1 MGIDPY
7 NEIGNRLRIR
17 RKFSCRCNI
26 SRRADK
32 ASAPASKQECA
43 YGFAANFHRSIERLV
58 SILKKW
64 QKSLILVLAFAV
76 AILGSAIVTMQLTRR
91 EQTPV
96 EAKTAEIGAY
106 LDRFF
111 IDDYDEE
118 KLADA
123 AASAMVEATGDR
135 WSYYLTAEEKSSY
148 DEQMRNAYV
157 GIGVTITAQ
166 EELGGMRIEAVTAD
180 GPAEEAGLLT
190 GDIITEVEGEKTLD
204 LGMTGTRTKVR
215 GEAGTFVTLTIL
227 RGEESF
233 PVSVERRSIQT
244 PVATYEML
252 DGQIGY
258 IKIANFDTRCAE
270 ETNAAMDEL
279 IAQDAKAL
287 IFDVR
292 NNGGGY
298 KNELVKVLDKI
309 LPEGILFQSE
319 DYQGSKQI
327 DRSDADCIDLPMAVL
342 VNQDSYSAAEFFAAA
357 IQEYD
362 WGTVVGTKTVG
373 KGNFQTAFTLSDG
386 SMLNLSI
393 GKYYTPQGRSLTDTG
408 VIPDIEITLSD
419 EDDAKLYYGQ
429 LEKADDAQLQ
439 AAIREITQKL
449 S

>member
-1 MGIDPY
+1 M
-7 NEIGNRLRIR
+7 
-17 RKFSCRCNI
+17 
-26 SRRADK
+26 
-32 ASAPASKQECA
+32 
-43 YGFAANFHRSIERLV
+43 
-58 SILKKW
+58 KKW

-76 AILGSAIVTMQLTRR
+76 AILGSAIVTMQLTYR

-148 DEQMRNAYV
+148 DEQMQNAYV
-157 GIGVTITAQ
+157 GIGVPSPAQ
-166 EELGGMRIEAVTAD
+166 EELGGMRIEAVTAG

-215 GEAGTFVTLTIL
+215 GEEGTFVTLTIL

-233 PVSVERRSIQT
+233 HISVERRSIQT

-252 DGQIGY
+252 NGQIGY
-258 IKIANFDTRCAE
+258 LKIANFDSRCAE

-279 IAQDAKAL
+279 IAQGAQAL

-292 NNGGGY
+292 YNGGGY
-298 KNELVKVLDKI
+298 KDELVKVLDKI
-309 LPEGILFQSE
+309 LPEGILFQSK
-319 DYQGSKQI
+319 DYKGTKQT
-327 DRSDADCIDLPMAVL
+327 DRSDAACIKLPMAVL

-419 EDDAKLYYGQ
+419 EDGAKLYYGQ

>member
-1 MGIDPY
+1 M
-7 NEIGNRLRIR
+7 
-17 RKFSCRCNI
+17 
-26 SRRADK
+26 
-32 ASAPASKQECA
+32 
-43 YGFAANFHRSIERLV
+43 

-76 AILGSAIVTMQLTRR
+76 AILGSAIVTMQLTYR
-91 EQTPV
+91 EQTPA

-148 DEQMRNAYV
+148 DEQMQNAYV

-166 EELGGMRIEAVTAD
+166 KELGGMRIEAVTAD

-215 GEAGTFVTLTIL
+215 GEEGTFVTLTIL

-408 VIPDIEITLSD
+408 ITPDVEIALSD

>member
-1 MGIDPY
+1 M
-7 NEIGNRLRIR
+7 
-17 RKFSCRCNI
+17 
-26 SRRADK
+26 
-32 ASAPASKQECA
+32 
-43 YGFAANFHRSIERLV
+43 

-76 AILGSAIVTMQLTRR
+76 AILGSAIVTMQLTYR
-91 EQTPV
+91 EQTPA

-148 DEQMRNAYV
+148 DEQMQNAYV

-180 GPAEEAGLLT
+180 GPAEEAGLLA

-215 GEAGTFVTLTIL
+215 GEEGTFVTLTIL

-408 VIPDIEITLSD
+408 ITPDVEIALSD
-419 EDDAKLYYGQ
+419 EDGAKLYYGQ

>member
-1 MGIDPY
+1 M
-7 NEIGNRLRIR
+7 
-17 RKFSCRCNI
+17 
-26 SRRADK
+26 
-32 ASAPASKQECA
+32 
-43 YGFAANFHRSIERLV
+43 

-76 AILGSAIVTMQLTRR
+76 AILGSAIVTMQLTYR
-91 EQTPV
+91 EQTPA

-148 DEQMRNAYV
+148 DEQMQNAYV

-166 EELGGMRIEAVTAD
+166 KELGGMRIEAVTAG

-408 VIPDIEITLSD
+408 ITPDVEIALSD
-419 EDDAKLYYGQ
+419 EDGAKLYYGQ

>member
-1 MGIDPY
+1 M
-7 NEIGNRLRIR
+7 LL
-17 RKFSCRCNI
+17 
-26 SRRADK
+26 A
-32 ASAPASKQECA
+32 
-43 YGFAANFHRSIERLV
+43 
-58 SILKKW
+58 
-64 QKSLILVLAFAV
+64 LAFAV
-76 AILGSAIVTMQLTRR
+76 AILGSSIVTIQLTQR

-111 IDDYDEE
+111 IDDYDEDA
-118 KLADA
+118 LADA
-123 AASAMVEATGDR
+123 AASAMVAATGDR

-148 DEQMRNAYV
+148 DEQMQNAYV

-166 EELGGMRIEAVTAD
+166 EELGGMRIEAVTAG
-180 GPAEEAGLLT
+180 GPAEEAGILV
-190 GDIITEVEGEKTLD
+190 GDIITEVEGEKTLE
-204 LGMTGTRTKVR
+204 LGMAGTRAKVR
-215 GEAGTFVTLTIL
+215 GEEGTSVTLTVL
-227 RGEESF
+227 RGDARF
-233 PVSVERRSIQT
+233 PVTVERRSIQT

-258 IKIANFDTRCAE
+258 IRIANFDSRCAE

-279 IAQDAKAL
+279 IAQGAKAL

-292 NNGGGY
+292 YNGGGY
-298 KNELVKVLDKI
+298 KDELVKVLDKI

-319 DYQGSKQI
+319 DYKGTKQT
-327 DRSDADCIDLPMAVL
+327 DRSDESSIELPMAVL

-362 WGTVVGTKTVG
+362 WGTIVGTKTVG

-393 GKYYTPQGRSLTDTG
+393 GKYYTPQGRSLTGTG
-408 VIPDIEITLSD
+408 VTPDIELALSD
-419 EDDAKLYYGQ
+419 ENEAKLSYGR

-439 AAIREITQKL
+439 AAIREISQKL

>member
-1 MGIDPY
+1 M
-7 NEIGNRLRIR
+7 
-17 RKFSCRCNI
+17 
-26 SRRADK
+26 
-32 ASAPASKQECA
+32 
-43 YGFAANFHRSIERLV
+43 

-76 AILGSAIVTMQLTRR
+76 AILGSAIVTMQLTYR
-91 EQTPV
+91 EQTPA

-166 EELGGMRIEAVTAD
+166 KELGGMRIEAVTAD

-204 LGMTGTRTKVR
+204 LGMTGTRAKVR
-215 GEAGTFVTLTIL
+215 GEEGTFVTLTIL

-408 VIPDIEITLSD
+408 ITPDVEIALSD
-419 EDDAKLYYGQ
+419 EDGAKLYYGQ

>member
-1 MGIDPY
+1 M
-7 NEIGNRLRIR
+7 
-17 RKFSCRCNI
+17 
-26 SRRADK
+26 
-32 ASAPASKQECA
+32 
-43 YGFAANFHRSIERLV
+43 

-76 AILGSAIVTMQLTRR
+76 AILGSAIVTMQLTYR
-91 EQTPV
+91 EQTPA

-148 DEQMRNAYV
+148 DEQMQNAYV

-166 EELGGMRIEAVTAD
+166 KELGGMRIEAVTAD

-215 GEAGTFVTLTIL
+215 GEEGTVVTLTIL

-408 VIPDIEITLSD
+408 ITPDVEIALSD
-419 EDDAKLYYGQ
+419 EDGAKLYYGQ

>member
-1 MGIDPY
+1 M
-7 NEIGNRLRIR
+7 
-17 RKFSCRCNI
+17 
-26 SRRADK
+26 
-32 ASAPASKQECA
+32 
-43 YGFAANFHRSIERLV
+43 

-64 QKSLILVLAFAV
+64 QKIIILALAFAV
-76 AILGSAIVTMQLTRR
+76 AILGSAIVTMQLTYR
-91 EQTPV
+91 EQTPA

-148 DEQMRNAYV
+148 DEQMQNAYV

-166 EELGGMRIEAVTAD
+166 KELGGMRIEAVTAD

-215 GEAGTFVTLTIL
+215 GEEGTFVTLTIL

-408 VIPDIEITLSD
+408 ITPDVEIALSD
-419 EDDAKLYYGQ
+419 KDGAKLYYGQ

>member
-1 MGIDPY
+1 M
-7 NEIGNRLRIR
+7 
-17 RKFSCRCNI
+17 
-26 SRRADK
+26 
-32 ASAPASKQECA
+32 
-43 YGFAANFHRSIERLV
+43 
-58 SILKKW
+58 
-64 QKSLILVLAFAV
+64 LAFAV
-76 AILGSAIVTMQLTRR
+76 AILGSAIVTMQLTYR
-91 EQTPV
+91 EQTPA

-148 DEQMRNAYV
+148 DEQMQNAYV

-166 EELGGMRIEAVTAD
+166 EELGGMRIEAVTAG

-215 GEAGTFVTLTIL
+215 GEEGTFVTLTIL

-298 KNELVKVLDKI
+298 KNELVKALDKI

-408 VIPDIEITLSD
+408 ITPDVEIALSD
-419 EDDAKLYYGQ
+419 EDGAKLYYGQ

>member
-1 MGIDPY
+1 M
-7 NEIGNRLRIR
+7 
-17 RKFSCRCNI
+17 
-26 SRRADK
+26 
-32 ASAPASKQECA
+32 
-43 YGFAANFHRSIERLV
+43 

-76 AILGSAIVTMQLTRR
+76 AILGSAIVTMQLTYR
-91 EQTPV
+91 EQTPA

-148 DEQMRNAYV
+148 DEQMQNAYV

-166 EELGGMRIEAVTAD
+166 KELGGMRIEAVTAG

-215 GEAGTFVTLTIL
+215 GEEGTFVTLTIL

-408 VIPDIEITLSD
+408 ITPDVEIALSD
-419 EDDAKLYYGQ
+419 EDGAKLYYGQ

>member
-1 MGIDPY
+1 M
-7 NEIGNRLRIR
+7 
-17 RKFSCRCNI
+17 
-26 SRRADK
+26 
-32 ASAPASKQECA
+32 
-43 YGFAANFHRSIERLV
+43 

-111 IDDYDEE
+111 IDDYEEE

-166 EELGGMRIEAVTAD
+166 KELGGMRIEAVTAD

-215 GEAGTFVTLTIL
+215 GEEGTFVTLTIL

-408 VIPDIEITLSD
+408 ITPDVEIALSD
-419 EDDAKLYYGQ
+419 EDGAKLYYGQ

>member
-1 MGIDPY
+1 M
-7 NEIGNRLRIR
+7 
-17 RKFSCRCNI
+17 
-26 SRRADK
+26 
-32 ASAPASKQECA
+32 
-43 YGFAANFHRSIERLV
+43 
-58 SILKKW
+58 KKTW
-64 QKSLILVLAFAV
+64 KIMLCVLLTI
-76 AILGSAIVTMQLTRR
+76 AILGGVWMLSARVTSAQIYAAL
-91 EQTPV
+91 EELPV
-96 EAKTAEIGAY
+96 TNKTSEISAY
-106 LDRFF
+106 LDRYF
-111 IDDYDEE
+111 IDDYDEQA
-118 KLADA
+118 LADA
-123 AASAMVEATGDR
+123 AASAMVTATGDR

-148 DEQMRNAYV
+148 DEQMQNAYV

-166 EELGGMRIEAVTAD
+166 EELGGMRIEAVTAG
-180 GPAEEAGLLT
+180 GPAEKAGLLT

-292 NNGGGY
+292 YNGGGY
-298 KNELVKVLDKI
+298 KDELVKVLDKI

-408 VIPDIEITLSD
+408 ITPDVEIALSD
-419 EDDAKLYYGQ
+419 EDGAKLYYGQ

>member
-1 MGIDPY
+1 MP
-7 NEIGNRLRIR
+7 
-17 RKFSCRCNI
+17 
-26 SRRADK
+26 
-32 ASAPASKQECA
+32 
-43 YGFAANFHRSIERLV
+43 
-58 SILKKW
+58 ILKKW

-76 AILGSAIVTMQLTRR
+76 AILGSAIVTMQLTYR
-91 EQTPV
+91 EQTPA

-148 DEQMRNAYV
+148 DEQMQNAYV

-166 EELGGMRIEAVTAD
+166 KELGGMRIEAVTAD

-215 GEAGTFVTLTIL
+215 GEEGTFVTLTIL

-408 VIPDIEITLSD
+408 ITPDVEIALSD
-419 EDDAKLYYGQ
+419 KDGAKLYYGQ

>member
-1 MGIDPY
+1 M
-7 NEIGNRLRIR
+7 
-17 RKFSCRCNI
+17 
-26 SRRADK
+26 
-32 ASAPASKQECA
+32 
-43 YGFAANFHRSIERLV
+43 

-64 QKSLILVLAFAV
+64 QKILILVLAFAV
-76 AILGSAIVTMQLTRR
+76 AILGSSIVTMRLTYRA
-91 EQTPV
+91 QTPV

-111 IDDYDEE
+111 IDEYDEDA
-118 KLADA
+118 LADA

-148 DEQMRNAYV
+148 DEQMQNAYV
-157 GIGVTITAQ
+157 GIGVTITVQ
-166 EELGGMRIEAVTAD
+166 EELGGMRIEAVTAG
-180 GPAEEAGLLT
+180 GPAEEAGLLA

-204 LGMTGTRTKVR
+204 LGMTGTRTRVR
-215 GEAGTFVTLTIL
+215 GEEGTFVTLTIL
-227 RGEESF
+227 RGEERFS
-233 PVSVERRSIQT
+233 VSVERRSIQT
-244 PVATYEML
+244 PVAVYELL

-258 IKIANFDTRCAE
+258 IKIANFDSRCAE
-270 ETNAAMDEL
+270 ETNAAMDAL
-279 IAQDAKAL
+279 IAQGAKAL

-292 NNGGGY
+292 YNGGGY
-298 KNELVKVLDKI
+298 KDEMVKVLDKI

-319 DYQGSKQI
+319 DYRGAKQT
-327 DRSDADCIDLPMAVL
+327 DRSDESCIDLPMAVL

-362 WGTVVGTKTVG
+362 WGRVVGTKTVG

-408 VIPDIEITLSD
+408 VTPDVEIALSD
-419 EDDAKLYYGQ
+419 DDDAKLYYGQ

>member
-1 MGIDPY
+1 M
-7 NEIGNRLRIR
+7 
-17 RKFSCRCNI
+17 
-26 SRRADK
+26 
-32 ASAPASKQECA
+32 
-43 YGFAANFHRSIERLV
+43 

-166 EELGGMRIEAVTAD
+166 KELGGMRIEAVTAD

-215 GEAGTFVTLTIL
+215 GEEGTFVTLTIL

-233 PVSVERRSIQT
+233 PVSVERRSILT

>member
-1 MGIDPY
+1 M
-7 NEIGNRLRIR
+7 
-17 RKFSCRCNI
+17 
-26 SRRADK
+26 
-32 ASAPASKQECA
+32 
-43 YGFAANFHRSIERLV
+43 

-96 EAKTAEIGAY
+96 EAKTAEISAY

-148 DEQMRNAYV
+148 DEQMQNAYV

-215 GEAGTFVTLTIL
+215 GEEGTFVTLTIL

-298 KNELVKVLDKI
+298 KNELVKVLDKM

-357 IQEYD
+357 IQEYN
-362 WGTVVGTKTVG
+362 WGTVVGMKTVG

-408 VIPDIEITLSD
+408 ITPDVEIALSD
-419 EDDAKLYYGQ
+419 EDGAKLYYGQ

>member
-1 MGIDPY
+1 MKRVPKIVWSLLACV
-7 NEIGNRLRIR
+7 ICIVVT
-17 RKFSCRCNI
+17 
-26 SRRADK
+26 
-32 ASAPASKQECA
+32 
-43 YGFAANFHRSIERLV
+43 AAAC
-58 SILKKW
+58 
-64 QKSLILVLAFAV
+64 LILAD
-76 AILGSAIVTMQLTRR
+76 S
-91 EQTPV
+91 
-96 EAKTAEIGAY
+96 GASSDKY
-106 LDRFF
+106 MEVIRVIETTFYQPKDTSSL
-111 IDDYDEE
+111 E
-118 KLADA
+118 DA
-123 AASAMVEATGDR
+123 SASAMVASLGDPA
-135 WSYYLTAEEKSSY
+135 SYYLPASEYEEYKLTLTN
-148 DEQMRNAYV
+148 QYV

-180 GPAEEAGLLT
+180 GPAEEAGLLA

-215 GEAGTFVTLTIL
+215 GEEGTFVTLTIL

-233 PVSVERRSIQT
+233 PLSVERRSIQT

>member
-1 MGIDPY
+1 MP
-7 NEIGNRLRIR
+7 
-17 RKFSCRCNI
+17 
-26 SRRADK
+26 
-32 ASAPASKQECA
+32 
-43 YGFAANFHRSIERLV
+43 
-58 SILKKW
+58 ILKKW

-76 AILGSAIVTMQLTRR
+76 AILGSAIVTMQLTYR
-91 EQTPV
+91 EQTPA
-96 EAKTAEIGAY
+96 EAKTAEISAY

-148 DEQMRNAYV
+148 DEQMQNAYV

-215 GEAGTFVTLTIL
+215 GEEGTFVTLTIL

-408 VIPDIEITLSD
+408 ITPDVEIALSD
-419 EDDAKLYYGQ
+419 EDGAKLYYGQ

>member
-1 MGIDPY
+1 MF
-7 NEIGNRLRIR
+7 L
-17 RKFSCRCNI
+17 
-26 SRRADK
+26 
-32 ASAPASKQECA
+32 
-43 YGFAANFHRSIERLV
+43 
-58 SILKKW
+58 LKKW
-64 QKSLILVLAFAV
+64 QKITILALAFAV
-76 AILGSAIVTMQLTRR
+76 AMLGASVVTLQLTRR

-111 IDDYDEE
+111 IDEYDEE
-118 KLADA
+118 ALADA
-123 AASAMVEATGDR
+123 AAAAMVGATGDR
-135 WSYYLTAEEKSSY
+135 WSYYLTAAEKSSY
-148 DEQMRNAYV
+148 DEQMKNAYV
-157 GIGVTITAQ
+157 GIGVTITEQ
-166 EELGGMRIEAVTAD
+166 EALGGMRIESVTA
-180 GPAEEAGLLT
+180 GSPAEEAGLFI

-204 LGMTGTRTKVR
+204 LGMTGTRARVR
-215 GEAGTFVTLTIL
+215 GEEGTFVTLTVL
-227 RGEESF
+227 RDVESLS
-233 PVSVERRSIQT
+233 VSVERRSIRT

-258 IKIANFDTRCAE
+258 IKIANFDSRCAD
-270 ETNAAMDEL
+270 ETNAAMDDL
-279 IAQDAKAL
+279 LAQGAKAL

-298 KNELVKVLDKI
+298 KDELVKVLDKI

-319 DYQGSKQI
+319 DYQGTKQT
-327 DRSDADCIDLPMAVL
+327 DRSNEGCIELPMAVL

-408 VIPDIEITLSD
+408 VTPDVSVELSD
-419 EDDAKLYYGQ
+419 EDGMLLYYGR

>member
-1 MGIDPY
+1 M
-7 NEIGNRLRIR
+7 
-17 RKFSCRCNI
+17 
-26 SRRADK
+26 
-32 ASAPASKQECA
+32 
-43 YGFAANFHRSIERLV
+43 

-76 AILGSAIVTMQLTRR
+76 AILGSAIVTMQLTYR
-91 EQTPV
+91 EQTPA

-148 DEQMRNAYV
+148 DEQMQNAYV

-166 EELGGMRIEAVTAD
+166 KELGGMRIEAVTAD

-215 GEAGTFVTLTIL
+215 GEEGTFVTLTIL

-279 IAQDAKAL
+279 IAQGAKAL

-408 VIPDIEITLSD
+408 ITPDVEIALSD
-419 EDDAKLYYGQ
+419 EDGAKLYYGQ

>member
-1 MGIDPY
+1 M
-7 NEIGNRLRIR
+7 
-17 RKFSCRCNI
+17 
-26 SRRADK
+26 
-32 ASAPASKQECA
+32 
-43 YGFAANFHRSIERLV
+43 
-58 SILKKW
+58 KKW
-64 QKSLILVLAFAV
+64 KKIVLLALAFAV
-76 AILGSAIVTMQLTRR
+76 AILGSSIVTIQLTQR

-106 LDRFF
+106 LDTFF
-111 IDDYDEE
+111 IDDYDED

-123 AASAMVEATGDR
+123 AAAAMVEATGDR

-148 DEQMRNAYV
+148 DEQMQNAYV

-166 EELGGMRIEAVTAD
+166 EALGGMRIEAVTAG
-180 GPAEEAGLLT
+180 GPAEEAGILV
-190 GDIITEVEGEKTLD
+190 GDIITEVEGEKTLE
-204 LGMTGTRTKVR
+204 LGMAGTRAKVR
-215 GEAGTFVTLTIL
+215 GEEGTSVTLTVL
-227 RGEESF
+227 RGDARF
-233 PVSVERRSIQT
+233 PVTVERRSIQT

-279 IAQDAKAL
+279 IAQGAKAL

-292 NNGGGY
+292 YNGGGY
-298 KNELVKVLDKI
+298 KDELVKVLDKI

-319 DYQGSKQI
+319 DYKGTKQT
-327 DRSDADCIDLPMAVL
+327 DRSDESSIELPMAVL

-362 WGTVVGTKTVG
+362 WGTIVGTKTVG

-408 VIPDIEITLSD
+408 VTPDIELALSD
-419 EDDAKLYYGQ
+419 ENEAKLSYGR

>member
-1 MGIDPY
+1 M
-7 NEIGNRLRIR
+7 
-17 RKFSCRCNI
+17 
-26 SRRADK
+26 
-32 ASAPASKQECA
+32 
-43 YGFAANFHRSIERLV
+43 

-76 AILGSAIVTMQLTRR
+76 AILGSAIVTMQLTYR
-91 EQTPV
+91 EQTPA

-148 DEQMRNAYV
+148 DEQMQNAYV

-215 GEAGTFVTLTIL
+215 GEEGTFVTLTIL

-408 VIPDIEITLSD
+408 ITPDVEIALSD
-419 EDDAKLYYGQ
+419 EDGAKLYYGQ

>member
-1 MGIDPY
+1 M
-7 NEIGNRLRIR
+7 
-17 RKFSCRCNI
+17 
-26 SRRADK
+26 
-32 ASAPASKQECA
+32 
-43 YGFAANFHRSIERLV
+43 

-76 AILGSAIVTMQLTRR
+76 AILGSAIVTMQLTYR
-91 EQTPV
+91 EQTPA

-148 DEQMRNAYV
+148 DEQMQNAYV

-166 EELGGMRIEAVTAD
+166 KELGGMRIEAVTAD

-215 GEAGTFVTLTIL
+215 GEEGTFVTLTIL

-233 PVSVERRSIQT
+233 LVSVERRSIQT

>member
-1 MGIDPY
+1 M
-7 NEIGNRLRIR
+7 
-17 RKFSCRCNI
+17 
-26 SRRADK
+26 
-32 ASAPASKQECA
+32 
-43 YGFAANFHRSIERLV
+43 

-76 AILGSAIVTMQLTRR
+76 AILGSAIVTMQLTYR
-91 EQTPV
+91 EQTPA

-148 DEQMRNAYV
+148 DEQMQNAYV

-166 EELGGMRIEAVTAD
+166 KELGGMRIEAVTAD

-393 GKYYTPQGRSLTDTG
+393 GKYYTPQGRSLTDLG
-408 VIPDIEITLSD
+408 VTPDVEIEYDD
-419 EDDAKLYYGQ
+419 ETYAKLYYSQ
-429 LEKADDAQLQ
+429 LEDADDTQLQ
-439 AAIREITQKL
+439 AALRILTDKI

>member
-1 MGIDPY
+1 M
-7 NEIGNRLRIR
+7 
-17 RKFSCRCNI
+17 
-26 SRRADK
+26 
-32 ASAPASKQECA
+32 
-43 YGFAANFHRSIERLV
+43 

-76 AILGSAIVTMQLTRR
+76 AILGSAIVTMQLTYR
-91 EQTPV
+91 EQTPA

-111 IDDYDEE
+111 IDDYDEQ

-123 AASAMVEATGDR
+123 AAEAMVEATGDR
-135 WSYYLTAEEKSSY
+135 WSYYLTAEEKSTY
-148 DEQMRNAYV
+148 DEQMQNAYV
-157 GIGVTITAQ
+157 GIGVTITVQ

-215 GEAGTFVTLTIL
+215 GEEGTFVTLTIL

-279 IAQDAKAL
+279 IAQDAQAL

-408 VIPDIEITLSD
+408 ITPDVEIALSD
-419 EDDAKLYYGQ
+419 EDGAKLYYGQ

>member
-1 MGIDPY
+1 MEPNETPMGPEELRPEPQKPKKKVLPY
-7 NEIGNRLRIR
+7 VVCCLATAVVVFALTLAGMTLLQ
-17 RKFSCRCNI
+17 
-26 SRRADK
+26 SR
-32 ASAPASKQECA
+32 
-43 YGFAANFHRSIERLV
+43 
-58 SILKKW
+58 
-64 QKSLILVLAFAV
+64 QKSTS
-76 AILGSAIVTMQLTRR
+76 G
-91 EQTPV
+91 
-96 EAKTAEIGAY
+96 
-106 LDRFF
+106 
-111 IDDYDEE
+111 DDYLAKVQEVVALLDARYVDGLDHTKLGDE
-118 KLADA
+118 LA
-123 AASAMVEATGDR
+123 AAAVSATGDR
-135 WSYYLTAEEKSSY
+135 WSYYISA
-148 DEQMRNAYV
+148 DELAAYQEQNANVYV

-215 GEAGTFVTLTIL
+215 GEEGTFVTLTIL
-227 RGEESF
+227 RGEKSF

-408 VIPDIEITLSD
+408 ITPDVEIALSD
-419 EDDAKLYYGQ
+419 EDGAKLYYGQ

-439 AAIREITQKL
+439 VAIREITQKL

>member
-1 MGIDPY
+1 M
-7 NEIGNRLRIR
+7 
-17 RKFSCRCNI
+17 
-26 SRRADK
+26 
-32 ASAPASKQECA
+32 
-43 YGFAANFHRSIERLV
+43 
-58 SILKKW
+58 KKW

-91 EQTPV
+91 EQTPA
-96 EAKTAEIGAY
+96 EAKTAEISAY

-148 DEQMRNAYV
+148 DEQMQNAYV

-215 GEAGTFVTLTIL
+215 GEEGTFVTLTIL

-408 VIPDIEITLSD
+408 ITPDVEIALSD
-419 EDDAKLYYGQ
+419 EDGAKLYYGQ

>member
-1 MGIDPY
+1 M
-7 NEIGNRLRIR
+7 
-17 RKFSCRCNI
+17 
-26 SRRADK
+26 
-32 ASAPASKQECA
+32 
-43 YGFAANFHRSIERLV
+43 

-91 EQTPV
+91 EQTPA

-148 DEQMRNAYV
+148 DEQMQNAYV

-166 EELGGMRIEAVTAD
+166 KELGGMRIEAVTAD

-408 VIPDIEITLSD
+408 VTPDVEIALSD
-419 EDDAKLYYGQ
+419 EDGAKLYYGQ

>member
-1 MGIDPY
+1 M
-7 NEIGNRLRIR
+7 
-17 RKFSCRCNI
+17 
-26 SRRADK
+26 
-32 ASAPASKQECA
+32 
-43 YGFAANFHRSIERLV
+43 

-76 AILGSAIVTMQLTRR
+76 AILGSAIVTMQLTYR
-91 EQTPV
+91 EQTPA
-96 EAKTAEIGAY
+96 EAKTAEISAY

-148 DEQMRNAYV
+148 DEQMQNAYV

-166 EELGGMRIEAVTAD
+166 EELGGMRIEAVTAG

-215 GEAGTFVTLTIL
+215 GEEGSFVTLTIL

-258 IKIANFDTRCAE
+258 IKIANFNTRCAE

-408 VIPDIEITLSD
+408 ITPDVEIALSD
-419 EDDAKLYYGQ
+419 EDGAKLYYGQ

>member
-1 MGIDPY
+1 M
-7 NEIGNRLRIR
+7 
-17 RKFSCRCNI
+17 
-26 SRRADK
+26 
-32 ASAPASKQECA
+32 
-43 YGFAANFHRSIERLV
+43 

-76 AILGSAIVTMQLTRR
+76 AILGSAIVTMQLTYR
-91 EQTPV
+91 EQTPA

-148 DEQMRNAYV
+148 DEQMQNAYV

-166 EELGGMRIEAVTAD
+166 EELGGMRIEAVTAG
-180 GPAEEAGLLT
+180 GPAAEAGLLT

-215 GEAGTFVTLTIL
+215 GEEGTFVTLTIL

-408 VIPDIEITLSD
+408 ITPDVEIALSD
-419 EDDAKLYYGQ
+419 EDGAKLYYGQ

>member
-1 MGIDPY
+1 M
-7 NEIGNRLRIR
+7 
-17 RKFSCRCNI
+17 
-26 SRRADK
+26 
-32 ASAPASKQECA
+32 
-43 YGFAANFHRSIERLV
+43 
-58 SILKKW
+58 LKKW
-64 QKSLILVLAFAV
+64 QKIFILALAFAV
-76 AILGSAIVTMQLTRR
+76 AILGSSIVTMRLTQRG
-91 EQTPV
+91 QTPV

-106 LDRFF
+106 LDTFF
-111 IDDYDEE
+111 IDDYDED

-123 AASAMVEATGDR
+123 AAAAMVAATGDR

-148 DEQMRNAYV
+148 DEQMKNAYV

-166 EELGGMRIEAVTAD
+166 EALGGMRIEAVTA
-180 GPAEEAGLLT
+180 GSPAEEAGILV
-190 GDIITEVEGEKTLD
+190 GDLITEVEGEKTLD
-204 LGMTGTRTKVR
+204 LGMTGTRAKVR
-215 GEAGTFVTLTIL
+215 GEEGTFVTLTVL

-233 PVSVERRSIQT
+233 PVTVERRSIQT
-244 PVATYEML
+244 PVAAYEML

-258 IKIANFDTRCAE
+258 IRIANFDSRCAE

-279 IAQDAKAL
+279 IAQGAQAL

-292 NNGGGY
+292 YNGGGY
-298 KNELVKVLDKI
+298 KDELVKVLDKI

-319 DYQGSKQI
+319 DYQGTKQT
-327 DRSDADCIDLPMAVL
+327 DRSDAGCIELPMAVL

-357 IQEYD
+357 IQEYG

-408 VIPDIEITLSD
+408 VTPDVIVELSD
-419 EDDAKLYYGQ
+419 EDDAKLSYGQ
-429 LEKADDAQLQ
+429 LEKTDDAQLQ

>member
-1 MGIDPY
+1 M
-7 NEIGNRLRIR
+7 
-17 RKFSCRCNI
+17 
-26 SRRADK
+26 
-32 ASAPASKQECA
+32 
-43 YGFAANFHRSIERLV
+43 
-58 SILKKW
+58 KKW
-64 QKSLILVLAFAV
+64 QKIVLLALAFAV
-76 AILGSAIVTMQLTRR
+76 AILGSSIVTIQLTQR

-111 IDDYDEE
+111 IDDYDEDA
-118 KLADA
+118 LADA
-123 AASAMVEATGDR
+123 AASAMVAATGDR

-148 DEQMRNAYV
+148 DEQMQNAYV

-166 EELGGMRIEAVTAD
+166 EELGGMRIEAVTAG
-180 GPAEEAGLLT
+180 GPAEEAGILV
-190 GDIITEVEGEKTLD
+190 GDIITEVEGEKTLE
-204 LGMTGTRTKVR
+204 LGMAGTRAKVR
-215 GEAGTFVTLTIL
+215 GEEGTSVTLTIL
-227 RGEESF
+227 RGEARF
-233 PVSVERRSIQT
+233 PVTVERRSIQT

-258 IKIANFDTRCAE
+258 IKIANFDSRCAE

-279 IAQDAKAL
+279 IAQGAKAL

-292 NNGGGY
+292 YNGGGY
-298 KNELVKVLDKI
+298 KDELVKVLDKI
-309 LPEGILFQSE
+309 LPEGILFQSK
-319 DYQGSKQI
+319 DYKGTKQT
-327 DRSDADCIDLPMAVL
+327 DRSDESSIELPMAVL

-357 IQEYD
+357 LQEYD
-362 WGTVVGTKTVG
+362 WGTIVGTKTVG

-408 VIPDIEITLSD
+408 VTPDIELALSD
-419 EDDAKLYYGQ
+419 ENEAKLSYGR